1 MGEYERVQTDMYDSS
16 FASKVKQAEM
26 ELDRAEVRMKNAQAA
41 RQAYEFGDDGAHA
54 LAKALK
60 RNKYI
65 RVLRL
70 FKNDIGPMVILLF
83 AWATS
88 SI

>member
-1 MGEYERVQTDMYDSS
+1 MYDAN

-26 ELDRAEVRMKNAQAA
+26 ELDRAEVRMKNVQAT
-41 RQAYEFGDDGAHA
+41 RKAYEFGDDGARA

-60 RNKYI
+60 RNKHL

-70 FKNDIGPMVILLF
+70 FKNDIGPLV
-83 AWATS
+83 
-88 SI
+88 